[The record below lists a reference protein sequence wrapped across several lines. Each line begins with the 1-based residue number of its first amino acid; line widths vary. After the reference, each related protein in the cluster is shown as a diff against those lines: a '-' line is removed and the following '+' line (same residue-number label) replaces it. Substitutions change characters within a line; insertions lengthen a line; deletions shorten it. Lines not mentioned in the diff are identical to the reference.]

1 MLAVFTY
8 LTSNFQLFNSDMK
21 TYEEF
26 NTTTKNLKDDDP
38 KMDTSEKIGGNKLVE
53 GSEKLKVY
61 FCYFSRLS
69 SYLCCCFTKQ
79 KDKRVKKIQNIRKVL
94 KDKFDLRKMII
105 DVASLIYN

>member
-1 MLAVFTY
+1 
-8 LTSNFQLFNSDMK
+8 MK

-79 KDKRVKKIQNIRKVL
+79 KDKMPERIEKIKKIRKVL

-105 DVASLIYN
+105 DVASLVYN